1 MINHEAFNAFC
12 FWILERERIRELKE
26 AGRPAPWTEDK
37 WLGSLH
43 FCNVRR
49 EDDRVTKELRAVV
62 QAANLPLAALPATYV
77 LARMFNRASTLEL
90 ALACIANGHNW
101 VPVLQ
106 KHRDAGHL
114 IFHVAYV
121 VSTCGKSMDKI
132 EYVDGVV
139 NAVRLLDVPQ
149 HSLKAAFNKL
159 RSVDG
164 LGSFMAGQIVADL
177 KNDRYLVDAEDWW
190 TWSCMG
196 PGSKKG
202 LEYIFEETITEKNY
216 EFHIGML
223 QNLLGPDMESWGLR
237 IHAQDL
243 QNCLCEF
250 SKYWRHLKGIAGR
263 TRIYHG

>member
-1 MINHEAFNAFC
+1 MINHEAMNAFC
-12 FWILERERIRELKE
+12 FWILEREHIREQKE
-26 AGRPAPWTEDK
+26 TGHPAPWTKDK
-37 WLGSLH
+37 WLSTLH

-49 EDDRVTKELRAVV
+49 EDDRVTKELRKAV

-77 LARMFNRASTLEL
+77 LARMFNRASSLEL

-139 NAVRLLDVPQ
+139 NAVRLLDVPRD
-149 HSLKAAFNKL
+149 SLAKAFKAL

-177 KNDRYLVDAEDWW
+177 KNDRYLVDAEDWV

-202 LEYIFEETITEKNY
+202 LEYLFDRPINEGNY
-216 EFHIGML
+216 QEHMEFLRDALPQCIR
-223 QNLLGPDMESWGLR
+223 DMR
-237 IHAQDL
+237 IHSQDL

-250 SKYWRHLKGIAGR
+250 SKYWRHLRGMAGR
-263 TRIYHG
+263 TRNYHGG